1 MSQKLRQKILVVEP
15 DPGLRHELA
24 EACRDEPYD
33 LLLSA
38 DPEQARG
45 LLEVSPP
52 DLVVVDSALGPAVL
66 AALEATPGGKGMPL
80 LMTLAAPDPEED
92 TVLKAFEE
100 GADDLLCRP
109 FGAAWL
115 RTRFRVWLS
124 RSLRFERSTK
134 PS

>member
-1 MSQKLRQKILVVEP
+1 MSRKPRPRILVVEP
-15 DPGLRHELA
+15 DPGFRKELA

-45 LLEVSPP
+45 LLDHSPP

-66 AALEATPGGKGMPL
+66 AALEATPRGRRTPL

-92 TVLKAFEE
+92 AVLKAFEE

-109 FGAAWL
+109 FGVAWL

-124 RSLRFERSTK
+124 RSLRFERPTR